1 VIALARN
8 KAIFDADILINV
20 VKTKSVEYLISV
32 FEQIYVSDY
41 VWNCEIKE
49 DTQEYPVLKNMLNRG
64 FIKILEFSKLT
75 VVQQGIYK
83 NAYQILKTQTL
94 PEFVN
99 EGERVTAAY
108 AKAHNV
114 AYYMSDDNKAA
125 PHIRSVAN
133 IEVINYCD
141 LLYIAYI
148 GNEDDYKTLG
158 EFYSTYLGT
167 FKNGQV
173 PKSVK
178 SRNGTVLSFDEV
190 LVRVCNKFEKNKQLS
205 ALVDLFKSKP

>member
-1 VIALARN
+1 MARN

-94 PEFVN
+94 PE
-99 EGERVTAAY
+99 
-108 AKAHNV
+108 
-114 AYYMSDDNKAA
+114 
-125 PHIRSVAN
+125 SVS
-133 IEVINYCD
+133 YTH
-141 LLYIAYI
+141 L
-148 GNEDDYKTLG
+148 TLPTTP
-158 EFYSTYLGT
+158 Y
-167 FKNGQV
+167 V
-173 PKSVK
+173 
-178 SRNGTVLSFDEV
+178 
-190 LVRVCNKFEKNKQLS
+190 
-205 ALVDLFKSKP
+205 

>member
-1 VIALARN
+1 MARN

-20 VKTKSVEYLISV
+20 VKTKSVEYLILV

-49 DTQEYPVLKNMLNRG
+49 NTQEYPVLKSMLNRG

-99 EGERVTAAY
+99 EGEKITAAY

-114 AYYMSDDNKAA
+114 AYYISDDNKAA

-141 LLYIAYI
+141 LL
-148 GNEDDYKTLG
+148 KTL
-158 EFYSTYLGT
+158 TC
-167 FKNGQV
+167 
-173 PKSVK
+173 
-178 SRNGTVLSFDEV
+178 TVELYP
-190 LVRVCNKFEKNKQLS
+190 LQ
-205 ALVDLFKSKP
+205 